1 MRSQWIAGTI
11 GFLAAASAWPSAAQA
26 QVTGQVEVKLL
37 VTASCDVSG
46 SAAGKLGNAVLDF
59 GSATLLQDAINGQT
73 ATSGAQA
80 FQVLCNPGVAYTLS
94 FNAGQNAALV
104 ANRAMK
110 LDVGPEMVRYQLY
123 SDAGRGTVLTTIGG
137 TGTGSAQIINIYGA
151 VPPQAAPKAGN
162 YKDVV
167 TVTVTF

>member
-1 MRSQWIAGTI
+1 MRSHWIAGTI
-11 GFLAAASAWPSAAQA
+11 GFLAAASAWSTTAQA
-26 QVTGQVEVKLL
+26 QVTGQLEVKLL

-110 LDVGPEMVRYQLY
+110 ITTGPSWCSTSSIPTPAAALSWRRWGERVRVRRRSSTSTALY
-123 SDAGRGTVLTTIGG
+123 PRKPLQSRGTTRT
-137 TGTGSAQIINIYGA
+137 SS
-151 VPPQAAPKAGN
+151 P
-162 YKDVV
+162 
-167 TVTVTF
+167 